1 MTHTAHN
8 RSTRADNLNLASIV
22 NGDILRRAVLVALVI
37 GSILTLANQS
47 TAVFGD
53 EELEYL
59 PLALVF
65 MTPFVVVAIS
75 QMLGVRRALM
85 DARQNGGHR
94 LGEETVLAT
103 ALAHGIPLRAFVV
116 GMLVGSINA
125 SIVITIA
132 VLEGAS
138 TNSLPVALLAQA
150 YSLPVLFGLLSQA
163 IAYRRA
169 TQSFRL
175 PKVAH
180 WTGTARSTIHV

>member
-1 MTHTAHN
+1 MT
-8 RSTRADNLNLASIV
+8 RSTHNPSTHVDNLNLASVV
-22 NGDILRRAVLVALVI
+22 NGDILRRAVLVALVT
-37 GSILTLANQS
+37 GGILTLANQS
-47 TAVFGD
+47 AAVFGS
-53 EELEYL
+53 EEFEYL

-138 TNSLPVALLAQA
+138 VNSLPVALLAQA
-150 YSLPVLFGLLSQA
+150 YALAVLFGLLSQT

-169 TQSFRL
+169 VTLLGAANIQGA
-175 PKVAH
+175 VASKDRNH
-180 WTGTARSTIHV
+180 G

>member
-1 MTHTAHN
+1 M
-8 RSTRADNLNLASIV
+8 I
-22 NGDILRRAVLVALVI
+22 NGDILRRALIVALVI
-37 GSILTLANQS
+37 GSVLTLVNQS
-47 TAVFGD
+47 AAVFGG

-75 QMLGVRRALM
+75 QILGVRRALL
-85 DARQNGGHR
+85 DARQNGSHR

-175 PKVAH
+175 PRSEH
-180 WTGTARSTIHV
+180 RTGTACSTNHV